1 MTLHEEL
8 AEFTS
13 KSASYLTPERASVY
27 THQAEALVTSDIL
40 RKALR
45 TGDAAPLFELPD
57 AHGTTVR
64 LEDLLLGGPVILSFY
79 RGSWCPYCNLE
90 LQALQRELD
99 NVTDTG
105 AQLVAVSPN
114 KPDVSAD
121 LVEKLGLSFAVL
133 SDIGSQVADAFGI
146 AFEVLPELRELYEAA
161 GRNLGEMNGSE
172 EWVLPVPAT
181 YVIDQT
187 GTIRYD
193 FVELDYRKRAEPS
206 EVVAAAASLTA
217 LA

>member
-1 MTLHEEL
+1 MHIFKLII
-8 AEFTS
+8 S
-13 KSASYLTPERASVY
+13 
-27 THQAEALVTSDIL
+27 L